1 MGQIVYYFWSYLK
14 IEKNLN
20 PVSYVVPTGN
30 FGNVYAGFVS
40 KIMGLPLKK
49 LVVSSNRNDILT
61 RFFQTGVMQKRKV
74 VKSLSP
80 SMDIQVSSNF
90 ERLVHFIS
98 KDSEYTRELFEKLE
112 KKDNFE
118 ISKKYLNLILK
129 DFEGGCLTDRE
140 TEETLKNFHTEFQLI
155 IDPHTAVGYA
165 VGKKMLKDS
174 DKRVYL
180 STAHYAKFFDTVSK
194 SINENI
200 SFPKPL
206 SKILEKKEKFTV
218 IENSLDELNSI
229 VESVN

>member
-1 MGQIVYYFWSYLK
+1 
-14 IEKNLN
+14 
-20 PVSYVVPTGN
+20 
-30 FGNVYAGFVS
+30 
-40 KIMGLPLKK
+40 
-49 LVVSSNRNDILT
+49 
-61 RFFQTGVMQKRKV
+61 
-74 VKSLSP
+74 
-80 SMDIQVSSNF
+80 MDIQVSSNF

-98 KDSEYTRELFEKLE
+98 KDSKYTRELFEKLE

-180 STAHYAKFFDTVSK
+180 VQL
-194 SINENI
+194 IMQNLLI
-200 SFPKPL
+200 Q
-206 SKILEKKEKFTV
+206 
-218 IENSLDELNSI
+218 
-229 VESVN
+229 SVNQLTKIFLFLSLYLKF